1 MVPKPREELQKD
13 ATKDRYKYFFG
24 QYNVQVCRKTFIETL
39 DISVGRLTSINK
51 RKSASG
57 EITPDRR
64 GKRE

>member
-1 MVPKPREELQKD
+1 MVKKSREELQKD
-13 ATKDRYKYFFG
+13 GKNDIYKYYFG
-24 QYNVQVCRKTFIETL
+24 QYNVEVCRKTFIQTL
-39 DISVGRLTSINK
+39 DLSVGRLTSINK

>member
-1 MVPKPREELQKD
+1 MVPRPKEELKKD
-13 ATKDRYKYFFG
+13 ATKDRYKYYFG
-24 QYNVQVCRKTFIETL
+24 QYNVEVCRKTFIQTL

-51 RKSASG
+51 RRSTSG